1 MVLLLLLWQL
11 FFLGMNKYYLFL
23 TLLLLFGECY
33 QKNGTNLDVED
44 SVEVAFNYATHIKI
58 SKSSDGY
65 YATIRNPWD
74 TTKTLHK
81 YFLTDKDS
89 ANADGC
95 TVIHT
100 PVDNALIF
108 TSLHAGLVK
117 TLGCKNAIKSLC
129 DVEYVL
135 DKEILD
141 DVKSG
146 KIKDLGSSM
155 NPDIENILLQNPDI
169 IMLSP
174 YETSGGFG
182 LLDKTDIPLVECA
195 DYMENSPL
203 GQAEWIKFYGLIF
216 NKLETADSIFAEVEK
231 NYLSLKSLVDDL
243 PTKPSLLA
251 NSLTGAQWYMA
262 TGNSTAGRFYA
273 DAGFNFLFNYLDTYG
288 TVPLNFETV
297 FAKAYNADYWIVKYN
312 RDKDYDLQ
320 SFAAEHPNY
329 KDFKAFKDRNIYFC
343 NLSYIPYYD
352 ETPFRP
358 DLLLKDLIK
367 ISHPELLQDYSLRY
381 FTKVQ

>member
-1 MVLLLLLWQL
+1 MKRFF
-11 FFLGMNKYYLFL
+11 FFLYLL
-23 TLLLLFGECY
+23 IVAGCAQKTQNIVEEGEP
-33 QKNGTNLDVED
+33 
-44 SVEVAFNYATHIKI
+44 VAFKYATHIKI
-58 SKSSDGY
+58 STCGDGY
-65 YATIRNPWD
+65 IATIRNPWD
-74 TTKTLHK
+74 TTKILHQ
-81 YFLTDKDS
+81 YLITEKDS
-89 ANADGC
+89 VSQGNY

-100 PVDNALIF
+100 PVTNALIF
-108 TSLHAGLVK
+108 TSLHASLVK
-117 TLGCKNAIKSLC
+117 TLGCKDAIKSLC

-135 DKEILD
+135 DKELVD
-141 DVKSG
+141 EVKSG

-155 NPDIENILLQNPDI
+155 NPDIENILLQNPDV

-182 LLDKTDIPLVECA
+182 LLEKTNIPLVECA

-203 GQAEWIKFYGLIF
+203 AQAEWIRFYGLLF
-216 NKLETADSIFAEVEK
+216 NKLATADSIFAEVES
-231 NYLSLKSLVDDL
+231 NYLSLKNLVAGSENK
-243 PTKPSLLA
+243 PTLLA
-251 NSLTGAQWYMA
+251 NSLTGAQWYMP
-262 TGNSTAGRFYA
+262 TGNSTAGKFYV
-273 DAGFNFLFNYLDTYG
+273 DAGFDFLFNHLQTYG
-288 TVPLNFETV
+288 TVPLNFEKV
-297 FAKAYNADYWIVKYN
+297 FATAYNADYWIVKYN

-320 SFAAEHPNY
+320 SFSAEHPNY